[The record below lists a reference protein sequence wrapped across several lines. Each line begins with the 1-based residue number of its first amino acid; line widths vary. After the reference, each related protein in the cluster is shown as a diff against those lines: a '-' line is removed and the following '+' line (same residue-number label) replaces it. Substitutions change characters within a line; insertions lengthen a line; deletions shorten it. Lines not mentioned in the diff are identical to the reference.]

1 MTGCSQP
8 VVTLL
13 ATRLQIGEVIE
24 QHFVALMFY
33 FVMNN
38 RRNGSP
44 LMILLA
50 YLTQWR
56 DIQLGLAELTPLS
69 LVVGSG
75 ADVSLAV
82 LARQLAG

>member
-38 RRNGSP
+38 SRNGSP

-75 ADVSLAV
+75 PDVSLAV